1 MPRWTAFPGAAPT
14 NRQPK
19 EIAVNIEIGLND
31 GQRKPVIDILNR
43 LLADEVA
50 LYVKTRNFHWN
61 VEGPDFGEL
70 HKFFEN
76 QYEQLDEIMDEVA
89 ERARALDGY
98 AAGSLGE
105 FAAATRLKEA
115 KGGRIPAKEMLAQL
129 LADHQVII
137 RNLRS
142 EAAEVGE
149 KHDDAGTQDFLIAL
163 MEQHEKMAWMLRA
176 YLKQ

>member
-1 MPRWTAFPGAAPT
+1 VT
-14 NRQPK
+14 
-19 EIAVNIEIGLND
+19 IDIGLND
-31 GQRKPVIDILNR
+31 NKRKPVIDILNR

-61 VEGPDFGEL
+61 VEGSDFGEL
-70 HKFFEN
+70 HKFFEG
-76 QYEQLDEIMDEVA
+76 QYEELDEIMDEVA

-98 AAGSLGE
+98 ATGSLGE

-115 KGGRIPAKEMLAQL
+115 KGGRLAAKEMLAQL
-129 LADHQVII
+129 LADHHAII

-149 KHDDAGTQDFLIAL
+149 KHGDAGTEDFLVGL
-163 MEQHEKMAWMLRA
+163 MEQHEKMAWMVRA
-176 YLKQ
+176 YLR

>member
-1 MPRWTAFPGAAPT
+1 M
-14 NRQPK
+14 
-19 EIAVNIEIGLND
+19 NIEIGLND
-31 GQRKPVIDILNR
+31 SQRKPVIEILNR

-61 VEGPDFGEL
+61 VEGPDFSEL
-70 HKFFEN
+70 HKFFEE

-98 AAGSLGE
+98 ATGSLGE

-129 LADHQVII
+129 LADHQTLI
-137 RNLRS
+137 RNLRT
-142 EAAEVGE
+142 EAAEVGD
-149 KHDDAGTQDFLIAL
+149 KHGDAGTEDFLVGL
-163 MEQHEKMAWMLRA
+163 MEQHEKMSWMLRA